1 MATVTL
7 TFSSEINT
15 SLQRKSDAALTGQDI
30 VYFVNS
36 SGQVVRLGPCI
47 AINGSTISVNADASN
62 PRPVNG
68 NFVFFGKDTES
79 GTSGVI
85 GYYSEVEFKN
95 ESTVASELF
104 TVSTEFFPSSK

>member
-7 TFSSEINT
+7 QFNNTINV
-15 SLQRKSDAALTGQDI
+15 SLQKKSNSALTGHDVIYYVNTAGDI
-30 VYFVNS
+30 
-36 SGQVVRLGPCI
+36 VRLGECI
-47 AINGSTISVNADASN
+47 AVTSTSISVNVDNSTT
-62 PRPVNG
+62 RPANG
-68 NFVFFGKDTES
+68 NYVFFGKDTQV

-95 ESTVASELF
+95 ESTVAAELF